1 MKIFFEGRKEIVS
14 LYKGAS
20 DTSAQFGNGKRLNA
34 YDYWLRELSIKD
46 ERTIY
51 QYRHYFDQY
60 LSFLNTTSDKLIEHR
75 QTTINNEDIKI
86 QRTHESY
93 FLDFLKHLK
102 DKGYSNGTLQVAHAS
117 VRSFYEMHY
126 IPLRTRRKDYP
137 KSTPNGTRR
146 ATTPLTIKMLE
157 QYKPQNKTTFKA
169 LVMTLKDTGLR
180 VTDLMNLNC
189 NTILENWN
197 KTLIP
202 FTVVTEKT
210 GYLAKTFIG
219 SDAITAL
226 KEYIQDR
233 RNGSRKRKPE
243 NITKDSPLFVNWKN
257 RKRMTRQNASTIIR
271 NAFLKI
277 GERKLSPHSFRKKL
291 QTDLEKAGMPT
302 NWIDQV
308 LGHQLI
314 NSRDAYSLPTD
325 QELQEAYKKTY
336 PTIQLIPTKQQEQ
349 TEFAEAKTLE
359 ECKQLLAKG
368 YKFEMNHNG
377 TSLFSKPANTQN
389 RY

>member
-1 MKIFFEGRKEIVS
+1 MRNTVRP
-14 LYKGAS
+14 LNKGAS
-20 DTSAQFGNGKRLNA
+20 DASAQFGNGKRLNA
-34 YDYWLRELSIKD
+34 YDYWLRELSTKD

-75 QTTINNEDIKI
+75 QTTIKNEDIKI

-117 VRSFYEMHY
+117 VRSFYEMHFY
-126 IPLRTRRKDYP
+126 PLRTRRRDYP
-137 KSTPNGTRR
+137 KSTPNGARR
-146 ATTPLTIKMLE
+146 ATTPLIIKMLE
-157 QYKPQNKTTFKA
+157 KARPQNKSTFKA
-169 LVMTLKDTGLR
+169 LVMALKDTGLR

-189 NTILENWN
+189 DIILENWN
-197 KTLIP
+197 KTLTM
-202 FTVVTEKT
+202 FTIRTEKT
-210 GYLAKTFIG
+210 GYLAKTFFG

-226 KEYIQDR
+226 KQYINNR

-243 NITKDSPLFVNWKN
+243 NITNESPLFVNWKN
-257 RKRMTRQNASTIIR
+257 RKRMTRQNASMIIR
-271 NAFLKI
+271 NAFLRISEK
-277 GERKLSPHSFRKKL
+277 KLSPHSFRKKL

-325 QELQEAYKKTY
+325 QELLEAYQKAY
-336 PTIQLIPTKQQEQ
+336 PTIQLIPTITQQEQ
-349 TEFAEAKTLE
+349 PEFAEAKTLD
-359 ECKQLLAKG
+359 ECKQLILKG

-377 TSLFSKPANTQN
+377 TSLFRRTQTCKN
-389 RY
+389 